1 MKILIIRTGILLI
14 SIFLILI
21 IFLSTIGI
29 KTNKLNNQIQNQLEK
44 VNKDFRIEL
53 KDVSII
59 LDPLKFKLNLK
70 TIGTNLKY
78 KNREIQLEKIES
90 NISLKSIL
98 SNEFSLKK
106 LIISTKP
113 IKVKNLI
120 SLFRILNNDP
130 KLLIAEQFIK
140 SGYLIAD
147 INIEFN
153 NEGKIKDNFYINGY
167 VKNGNVNLLRKAK
180 LSKMNFN
187 FNLNKNEFAIN
198 DFSFLLNNKK
208 FLIPQLRSQYLNDK
222 FVVSGK
228 AYNKRL
234 ILSENDLK
242 KFIDTQHLNLK
253 LENIELSSESQ
264 FSFDV
269 DKNFKFNDVI
279 VKSNISLDNLEL
291 SNKFPL
297 KQFFP
302 QFENKINFKNH
313 KINLEYK
320 KDFLLVEGEGDF
332 LIKEN
337 DKIEYKIL
345 KQKEI
350 VDFSSVLK
358 ISNNKIKFAILN
370 YQNED
375 NSNMKINIIGKK
387 NLKKNFLFKEI
398 SLTEKNNN
406 IVIKNLLLN
415 NSNKIQKIDKIDLDY
430 TDKENIK
437 NKILIVEKNK
447 NYILQGETFNGNQL
461 IENLLKSSNKNEN
474 IFSEN
479 FKIDINIKKV
489 NLDKDNIL
497 KNLKGFLILK
507 DNKVSEAN
515 LDSRFLSKKKIKLTI
530 KTVNGEKITTLFS
543 GEAKP
548 FIDRYKFIKGFDEG
562 SLDFNSISK
571 GNNTNSIIKI
581 YDFKLKELP
590 ALTKVL
596 TLASLQGIADVL
608 SGEGIRFNE
617 FEMNFSNKNQLM
629 SINEI
634 YAIGPAI
641 SILMEGYVESD
652 KLVSLRGTL
661 IPATTLNKVIGSI
674 PFLGNILV
682 GKKTGEGVFGVSF
695 KIKGPPEKLETS
707 VNPIKTLTPRFIT
720 RTLENIKNN

>member
-78 KNREIQLEKIES
+78 RNREIQLEKIES

-140 SGYLIAD
+140 SGHLIAD
-147 INIEFN
+147 INIEFD

-198 DFSFLLNNKK
+198 DFSFLLNNKN

-253 LENIELSSESQ
+253 FENIELSSESQ

-461 IENLLKSSNKNEN
+461 IENLFKSSNKNEN

-571 GNNTNSIIKI
+571 GNNTNSVIKI

>member
-78 KNREIQLEKIES
+78 KKREIQLEKIES

-337 DKIEYKIL
+337 DKIKYKIL

-548 FIDRYKFIKGFDEG
+548 FIDRYKFIKGFDDG

-571 GNNTNSIIKI
+571 GNNTNSVIKI

-652 KLVSLRGTL
+652 KLISLRGTL

-720 RTLENIKNN
+720 RTLENIKKN

>member
-1 MKILIIRTGILLI
+1 MKILTIRTGILLI
-14 SIFLILI
+14 SIFLVLI
-21 IFLSTIGI
+21 IFLSTVGI

-78 KNREIQLEKIES
+78 KKREIQLEKIES

-187 FNLNKNEFAIN
+187 FNFNKNEFAIN
-198 DFSFLLNNKK
+198 DFSFLLNNKN

-375 NSNMKINIIGKK
+375 NSNTKINIIGKK

-415 NSNKIQKIDKIDLDY
+415 NTNKIQKIDKIDLDY

-437 NKILIVEKNK
+437 NKILIVEKK
-447 NYILQGETFNGNQL
+447 Q
-461 IENLLKSSNKNEN
+461 
-474 IFSEN
+474 
-479 FKIDINIKKV
+479 
-489 NLDKDNIL
+489 
-497 KNLKGFLILK
+497 
-507 DNKVSEAN
+507 
-515 LDSRFLSKKKIKLTI
+515 KLY
-530 KTVNGEKITTLFS
+530 F
-543 GEAKP
+543 A
-548 FIDRYKFIKGFDEG
+548 R
-562 SLDFNSISK
+562 
-571 GNNTNSIIKI
+571 
-581 YDFKLKELP
+581 
-590 ALTKVL
+590 
-596 TLASLQGIADVL
+596 
-608 SGEGIRFNE
+608 
-617 FEMNFSNKNQLM
+617 
-629 SINEI
+629 
-634 YAIGPAI
+634 
-641 SILMEGYVESD
+641 
-652 KLVSLRGTL
+652 
-661 IPATTLNKVIGSI
+661 
-674 PFLGNILV
+674 
-682 GKKTGEGVFGVSF
+682 
-695 KIKGPPEKLETS
+695 
-707 VNPIKTLTPRFIT
+707 
-720 RTLENIKNN
+720 

>member
-59 LDPLKFKLNLK
+59 LDPLKFRLNLK

-78 KNREIQLEKIES
+78 RNREIQLEKIES

-147 INIEFN
+147 IDIEFN

-187 FNLNKNEFAIN
+187 FNLNKNEIAIN
-198 DFSFLLNNKK
+198 DFSFLLNNKN

-337 DKIEYKIL
+337 DKIKYKIL

-350 VDFSSVLK
+350 VDFSSELI
-358 ISNNKIKFAILN
+358 ISNNKLKIDMLN
-370 YQNED
+370 YQNKD
-375 NSNMKINIIGKK
+375 NSNIKINIKGKK
-387 NLKKNFLFKEI
+387 DSKKNFLFKEI
-398 SLTEKNNN
+398 SLIEKNNN
-406 IVIKNLLLN
+406 IDIKNLLLN
-415 NSNKIQKIDKIDLDY
+415 NTNKIQKVDKINLDY
-430 TDKENIK
+430 TDKENLK
-437 NKILIVEKNK
+437 NKVLIIKKNK
-447 NYILQGETFNGNQL
+447 NYILKGETFNVNKL
-461 IENLLKSSNKNEN
+461 LENLLKSSNKNEN
-474 IFSEN
+474 LFSEN
-479 FKIDINIKKV
+479 FKIDINIKNV
-489 NLDKDNIL
+489 NLDKNNIL
-497 KNLKGFLILK
+497 NNLKGFLILK
-507 DNKVSEAN
+507 ENRVSEAN
-515 LDSRFLSKKKIKLTI
+515 LESSFLSQKKIKFTI
-530 KTVNGEKITTLFS
+530 KTVNDEKITTLFS

-562 SLDFNSISK
+562 SLDFNSTSK
-571 GNNTNSIIKI
+571 DNDTNSTIKI

-590 ALTKVL
+590 TLTKVL

-695 KIKGPPEKLETS
+695 KIKGPPKKLETS

>member
-1 MKILIIRTGILLI
+1 MKNLIIRTGILLI

-242 KFIDTQHLNLK
+242 KFIDTQYLNLK

-548 FIDRYKFIKGFDEG
+548 FIDRYKFIKGFDDG

-571 GNNTNSIIKI
+571 GNNTNSVIKI